1 MSHRTPYVQNRQISN
16 FQDRTAQS
24 INRCYTRSQ
33 LKKNEKKRIPNK
45 KIAQLDN
52 PIMCNLWGPNRWEGH

>member
-1 MSHRTPYVQNRQISN
+1 MSHRTPYVENRQISN

-24 INRCYTRSQ
+24 INRCYTGTQ

-45 KIAQLDN
+45 NFIQPDY
-52 PIMCNLWGPNRWEGH
+52 G

>member
-16 FQDRTAQS
+16 FQGRTAQS
-24 INRCYTRSQ
+24 INRGSPRSQ

-45 KIAQLDN
+45 KFAQPDY
-52 PIMCNLWGPNRWEGH
+52 G

>member
-33 LKKNEKKRIPNK
+33 LKKNGKKRIPNK
-45 KIAQLDN
+45 KFAQPDY
-52 PIMCNLWGPNRWEGH
+52 G

>member
-1 MSHRTPYVQNRQISN
+1 MSHGTPYVQNRQISN

-24 INRCYTRSQ
+24 INRCYTGTQ

-45 KIAQLDN
+45 KFAQPDY
-52 PIMCNLWGPNRWEGH
+52 G